1 MELCPRPW
9 PLWTLAG
16 VAMLADQLAEAE
28 SLLRRSREIAPAR
41 LAATEPLQAE
51 IAFRQAEL
59 LLRLGRADEADTD

>member
-1 MELCPRPW
+1 
-9 PLWTLAG
+9 
-16 VAMLADQLAEAE
+16 MLADQLDEAE